1 MNKFMNLGE
10 INPGNVNHDENE
22 GWHKIL
28 CCITAVTIFLIKNKK
43 IA

>member
-1 MNKFMNLGE
+1 MALKRMNKFMNLGE

-28 CCITAVTIFLIKNKK
+28 CCITAVTILNQK
-43 IA
+43 